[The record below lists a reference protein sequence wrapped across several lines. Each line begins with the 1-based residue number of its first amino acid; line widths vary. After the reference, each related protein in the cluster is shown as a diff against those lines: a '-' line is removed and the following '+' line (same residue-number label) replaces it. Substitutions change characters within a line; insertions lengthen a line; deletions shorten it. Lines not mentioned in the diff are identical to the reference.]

1 LKSPAVANTRLVE
14 FFIIGIGSLIAQ
26 TRAITRTSNS
36 LSNSLKLLATLP
48 LHSATALAT
57 ATALNAEIEATISL
71 MAAQTSSLKSLAN
84 SPFLAPKSGT
94 ARDWAECF
102 ESELLGYRI
111 QFEIVNRERD
121 DGKWML
127 DLFGKFD
134 RSGERGG
141 ARLAVGQEEWRDL
154 VEEVFEGALEER
166 YELEERH
173 TWDDGAPDCAAPGCA
188 LPDGGSVSVV
198 ADCGVTDCTPAPDCT
213 PALDGTPAPDC
224 TLASDCRNI
233 NAVIEDC
240 KNVNTII
247 ENKEDEEDEEDEEE
261 EEEDDDWMVDGITD
275 DAVEFLQVLAE
286 GYTAWFLGCGYS
298 FSVVRTSSLILL
310 VAKDATDVCIGT
322 NSELDWSVVQLV
334 KSQYAV
340 SGLGS
345 DVIMRTAEVL

>member
-1 LKSPAVANTRLVE
+1 
-14 FFIIGIGSLIAQ
+14 
-26 TRAITRTSNS
+26 
-36 LSNSLKLLATLP
+36 
-48 LHSATALAT
+48 
-57 ATALNAEIEATISL
+57 
-71 MAAQTSSLKSLAN
+71 MAAQTSSLKSIAN

-154 VEEVFEGALEER
+154 VEEVFEEALEER

-198 ADCGVTDCTPAPDCT
+198 AADCGVTDCTPAPDCT
-213 PALDGTPAPDC
+213 PASDC
-224 TLASDCRNI
+224 TLASDCRNV
-233 NAVIEDC
+233 NAMM
-240 KNVNTII
+240 
-247 ENKEDEEDEEDEEE
+247 EDEEEDE

-286 GYTAWFLGCGYS
+286 GYTAWFLGCAYS
-298 FSVVRTSSLILL
+298 FSAVRTSSLILF
-310 VAKDATDVCIGT
+310 
-322 NSELDWSVVQLV
+322 
-334 KSQYAV
+334 
-340 SGLGS
+340 SGKGC
-345 DVIMRTAEVL
+345 DGCMHWH